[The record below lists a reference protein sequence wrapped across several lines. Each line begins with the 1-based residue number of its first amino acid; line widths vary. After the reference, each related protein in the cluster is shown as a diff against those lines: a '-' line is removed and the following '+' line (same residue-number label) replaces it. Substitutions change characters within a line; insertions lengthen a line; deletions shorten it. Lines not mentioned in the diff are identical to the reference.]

1 MRLKS
6 WESPRSG
13 PRRND
18 KSKQASA
25 RLRQLKKRNQQLRKR
40 LKANG
45 SPDCAKPKAP
55 GTYPGAFLW
64 PLPRIIG
71 EPHFSMF
78 YSQASHSQASH
89 SLGQHELLR
98 FTPLS
103 R

>member
-40 LKANG
+40 LKAN
-45 SPDCAKPKAP
+45 SSSDFDKSKAP
-55 GTYPGAFLW
+55 GTYPGGFFVVAALDNK
-64 PLPRIIG
+64 R
-71 EPHFSMF
+71 
-78 YSQASHSQASH
+78 ASFV
-89 SLGQHELLR
+89 GV
-98 FTPLS
+98 
-103 R
+103 

>member
-40 LKANG
+40 LKSKDEDNNG
-45 SPDCAKPKAP
+45 PNNSNNPNKAP
-55 GTYPGAFLW
+55 GTFPGAFLA
-64 PLPRIIG
+64 PLPSIIG
-71 EPHFSMF
+71 KPACAPLNISR
-78 YSQASHSQASH
+78 
-89 SLGQHELLR
+89 LHELLR

>member
-45 SPDCAKPKAP
+45 SSDCDTPKAP
-55 GTYPGAFLW
+55 GTHPGAFLW

-71 EPHFSMF
+71 KPNLPVF
-78 YSQASHSQASH
+78 YFQASHSSSQY
-89 SLGQHELLR
+89 ELLR
-98 FTPLS
+98 FASLP

>member
-6 WESPRSG
+6 WE
-13 PRRND
+13 
-18 KSKQASA
+18 SKQASA

-45 SPDCAKPKAP
+45 SSDCDKPKAP

-64 PLPRIIG
+64 PLPQIIG
-71 EPHFSMF
+71 ELRLPVFNSQVC
-78 YSQASHSQASH
+78 YSSS
-89 SLGQHELLR
+89 QHELLR
-98 FTPLS
+98 FASLS

>member
-40 LKANG
+40 LKGNESEKG
-45 SPDCAKPKAP
+45 DSPKAP
-55 GTYPGAFLW
+55 GTDPGAFFMPAA
-64 PLPRIIG
+64 PLPLIIETSVG
-71 EPHFSMF
+71 RATSVTRSTPI
-78 YSQASHSQASH
+78 HS
-89 SLGQHELLR
+89 
-98 FTPLS
+98 
-103 R
+103 

>member
-45 SPDCAKPKAP
+45 STDCDKPKAP
-55 GTYPGAFLW
+55 GTHPGAFLW
-64 PLPRIIG
+64 PLPQIIG
-71 EPHFSMF
+71 EPHLTMIDR
-78 YSQASHSQASH
+78 
-89 SLGQHELLR
+89 LV
-98 FTPLS
+98 
-103 R
+103 